1 MKSCPVEVR
10 DRKVLTMW
18 VKRLAPQKNDY
29 HERKKLAVNETSVNG
44 SSGRHKPELANLEED
59 DENVQNRGEV
69 VRIIFC
75 KDEQLQRAGVN
86 KPRVGTLEELK
97 VSFVHYLKEHDPQQ
111 LECKVEQILLDRGHK
126 ILWTPPYCPELQPI
140 ELFWAA
146 GKNHVAAKFETNQ
159 TMRNVVKYLREGW
172 YVREW

>member
-1 MKSCPVEVR
+1 MLLVADNAPYHHKRNIGSLASLSKKQLVELIAKHEVEYV
-10 DRKVLTMW
+10 DLPITSDA
-18 VKRLAPQKNDY
+18 RL
-29 HERKKLAVNETSVNG
+29 
-44 SSGRHKPELANLEED
+44 ELANLEDD

-75 KDEQLQRAGVN
+75 KEEQLQRVGVN

-111 LECKVEQILLDRGHK
+111 LKCKVEQLLLDRGHN
-126 ILWTPPYCPELQPI
+126 ILWTPPYYPELQPI

-146 GKNHVAAKFETNQ
+146 GKNHVAQKFETNQ
-159 TMRNVVKYLREGW
+159 TMRNVVKYLGEGW
-172 YVREW
+172 YVQEW

>member
-1 MKSCPVEVR
+1 MLLVADNAPYHHKRNIGSLASLSKKQLVELIAKH
-10 DRKVLTMW
+10 KVEYVDLPITSDS
-18 VKRLAPQKNDY
+18 RL
-29 HERKKLAVNETSVNG
+29 
-44 SSGRHKPELANLEED
+44 ELANLEED

-159 TMRNVVKYLREGW
+159 TM
-172 YVREW
+172 